1 MLSRKKKPDQ
11 QASGASAAGPSTDS
25 VTLRQVTPSE
35 KPLARTLPGPRGAMS
50 PLRVAIE
57 RTAHAD
63 LVAHAKESLK
73 AEICGV
79 SAGRL
84 CEDDEGLFLHVSA
97 AIRGKQANQGSTHVT
112 FTHATWNAI
121 H

>member
-1 MLSRKKKPDQ
+1 
-11 QASGASAAGPSTDS
+11 
-25 VTLRQVTPSE
+25 
-35 KPLARTLPGPRGAMS
+35 MS